1 MQRHVAHGLEPQHVR
16 RVADLGGRVAR
27 VIGADRTREM
37 MLTGR
42 RYDAEEGQ
50 RLGLSHHLVAPG
62 AALEKACELARAVAA
77 NAPASNYMMLNA
89 LARIENMPM
98 TEGLFTESL
107 AAALTQT
114 SEHAREG
121 MRAFLEKRDAAFDG
135 D

>member
-1 MQRHVAHGLEPQHVR
+1 
-16 RVADLGGRVAR
+16 
-27 VIGADRTREM
+27 
-37 MLTGR
+37 
-42 RYDAEEGQ
+42 
-50 RLGLSHHLVAPG
+50 
-62 AALEKACELARAVAA
+62 
-77 NAPASNYMMLNA
+77 MLNA

-114 SEHAREG
+114 SAHAREG